1 MSRDVL
7 PSFSRRT
14 FPRRAPPAFSP
25 TSTIMKPPIHHLLRD
40 AARASLAEAL
50 ARVPG
55 PKTLL
60 LDAGLW
66 NGDRSSPRTLDLFA
80 DAPFLVSLGVVA
92 VVPLPARPARRHGGG
107 GGFDPGGGAAAAG
120 SPRRRGRPRGGAA
133 AADAPSP
140 RAATPPLR
148 GSLVFLLR
156 SGRES
161 AAAAAGAV
169 IADARDRWAMA
180 AAAAASGSGTA
191 AAVAMPPPRAAL
203 GSGGGTAFSRGDDAA
218 DVGGDAGPPSPPP
231 LAFRALVLVLPA
243 PSATVERVL
252 SAAGVRPVVTIAP
265 LLLGFLPLDTDLGT
279 LDRPGAFREV
289 TLEGDR
295 SSLAAAAAAL
305 AALRTTAC
313 LRYGLIRTAGAAAA
327 AVVAALL
334 ANHPEPS
341 VGAGGGALPA
351 ADRPPARAVDDLSLA
366 SLGGLSPPWVAT
378 AGAVG
383 AASSAVT
390 LPAQSPLRPVTL
402 IVIDRAVDLVTPLLT
417 QWTYEGL
424 AEEALGMCNATLEVP
439 PGVLSPADAAA
450 VRGEAPAGGAEGMAG
465 GGGVAGAALPPPPP
479 GIGPV
484 LTPAPP
490 LPAGGV
496 AAAAFVRRLLTTEDE
511 VYAGLRDLNYTAAAR
526 RLALTAADVRARYA
540 ARPDGGSTRGRDR
553 RGVGGHDR
561 DWRDGD
567 SDSDDDGGRG
577 RSGGELARV
586 AAFVRALPA
595 LVSSSA
601 AVAAHTAIAGAVSAR
616 TFADPAFASWTAA
629 ERAALDGSA
638 SSRRRPAALGDA
650 AAAGVPLFRLAR
662 LLCLV
667 SVTGGGVESEALAG
681 VRAELLAAAGTAA
694 LPLLAAAERSRLC
707 VPAVREG
714 GVGGLV
720 SWSTVLHA
728 AGSIADA
735 AGSLAGVPSHGGG
748 GGGGGGRSGSSSG
761 SGAGYSDGKGGGRGL
776 TANGG
781 GGSIG
786 MGVRGV
792 SDGRGGAE
800 SGGVGSDWDGRSG
813 SSKDGDTA
821 AAPYSWQFARA
832 ALRLVSDYDPDD
844 GHGDGVGDGGHRGVD
859 ADADAGDSDG
869 DGHGRRR
876 SRHPRTPPADANAQR
891 RARAR
896 HRERR
901 LAAPYSGYTPLSV
914 RLVDAAL
921 SAAGWA
927 SLPPVSAYTSI
938 LPPGHVTLEH
948 RAAAA
953 GEGRAG
959 RTTTSSAA
967 AASPVVPPPDVDTVI
982 LYVGGLAR
990 AEASAVRAAAAAS
1003 ERRVLLL
1010 TTALMGGDAFISHLV
1025 GDTGDEEWS

>member
-1 MSRDVL
+1 
-7 PSFSRRT
+7 
-14 FPRRAPPAFSP
+14 
-25 TSTIMKPPIHHLLRD
+25 MKPAIHHLLRD

-50 ARVPG
+50 ERAPG

-60 LDAGLW
+60 LDSGLW

-80 DAPFLVSLGVVA
+80 DVPFLVSLGVVA
-92 VVPLPARPARRHGGG
+92 VVPLPARPPGRRGGG
-107 GGFDPGGGAAAAG
+107 GDFDPGGGVAAAADLAFAR
-120 SPRRRGRPRGGAA
+120 SPRRRGRPRESATA
-133 AADAPSP
+133 TDAGSP
-140 RAATPPLR
+140 RSFTPPLR

-161 AAAAAGAV
+161 AAAAAAAV
-169 IADARDRWAMA
+169 IADARDQW
-180 AAAAASGSGTA
+180 A
-191 AAVAMPPPRAAL
+191 AAVADAAATPGGDAVAAAAPPPRAAR
-203 GSGGGTAFSRGDDAA
+203 GWGGGVAASRRGGAA
-218 DVGGDAGPPSPPP
+218 DVAEDPAAGASPPP

-243 PSATVERVL
+243 PSTTVERVL
-252 SAAGVRPVVTIAP
+252 LASGVRSLVTVAP
-265 LLLGFLPLDTDLGT
+265 LRLGFLPLDTDLGT
-279 LDRPGAFREV
+279 LDRPGVFREV

-295 SSLAAAAAAL
+295 SSLTAAAAAL
-305 AALRTTAC
+305 AALRSTAGF
-313 LRYGLIRTAGAAAA
+313 RYDLIRTAGAAAA

-334 ANHPEPS
+334 ANHPEPLN
-341 VGAGGGALPA
+341 GGKGGRAGHLAA

-366 SLGGLSPPWVAT
+366 SLGGLTPPWVA
-378 AGAVG
+378 A
-383 AASSAVT
+383 AASGGMASLTVT
-390 LPAQSPLRPVTL
+390 PPIPPPPRPVTL

-424 AEEALGMCNATLEVP
+424 AEEALGMCNTTLEVP

-450 VRGEAPAGGAEGMAG
+450 VRGEPPAGGAQGTASGSG
-465 GGGVAGAALPPPPP
+465 GGGGAAIPPPPPP
-479 GIGPV
+479 GVGPA
-484 LTPAPP
+484 LTPMPP
-490 LPAGGV
+490 RAAGG
-496 AAAAFVRRLLTTEDE
+496 AAAAAPVRRLLTTDDE

-526 RLALTAADVRARYA
+526 CLALTAADVRARYA
-540 ARPDGGSTRGRDR
+540 ARPDGVGTRGHGR
-553 RGVGGHDR
+553 RTNHGHDR
-561 DWRDGD
+561 DWRDDSDSD

-595 LVSSSA
+595 LASSSA

-638 SSRRRPAALGDA
+638 SSRRRPAALADA
-650 AAAGVPLFRLAR
+650 AAAGVPLFRLVR

-681 VRAELLAAAGTAA
+681 VRAELLAAAGTAT

-707 VPAVREG
+707 VPAAREG

-728 AGSIADA
+728 AESIADA

-748 GGGGGGRSGSSSG
+748 GGGGGGRSGASSG
-761 SGAGYSDGKGGGRGL
+761 SGGGYSDGKGGGRDL
-776 TANGG
+776 AANGG
-781 GGSIG
+781 GGSTRG
-786 MGVRGV
+786 GSDSRGGVGSGSV
-792 SDGRGGAE
+792 GGDWDGRGG
-800 SGGVGSDWDGRSG
+800 SG
-813 SSKDGDTA
+813 KDGDTA

-844 GHGDGVGDGGHRGVD
+844 GQADGD
-859 ADADAGDSDG
+859 ADDGRRRADASADAGDSDG
-869 DGHGRRR
+869 GGRDWRR
-876 SRHPRTPPADANAQR
+876 GRHPRTPSPDANARR

-921 SAAGWA
+921 STAGWA
-927 SLPPVSAYTSI
+927 SLPPVSTYTSI

-948 RAAAA
+948 RAPTA
-953 GEGRAG
+953 GEGGVGGTAL
-959 RTTTSSAA
+959 SSAA
-967 AASPVVPPPDVDTVI
+967 AAAGVSSPDVDTVV

-1010 TTALMGGDAFISHLV
+1010 TTALMGGDAFIGHLV
-1025 GDTGDEEWS
+1025 GDTGDEE